1 MIFWLDDALF
11 FEKTVHDLD
20 RLTLFRLA
28 FRQQHTLFISDN
40 PDRPWQEE
48 TATHFK
54 KWCAALPANLQQE
67 VMLLALGLRELDSN
81 AITRG
86 KAKPFWISQR
96 TLPND
101 TGACILTIEQALL
114 AIALPFGILLENQIN
129 DAAFLR
135 HAMPPRWRNKLG
147 EWEAQGR
154 LRYLQGGGITE
165 LFSLVK
171 FHCADA
177 NSRLTSG
184 LPAVVWA
191 YLHFVIYD
199 HDGDS
204 AAQASAHSQKLQ
216 NLLEEMGMK
225 ARSHQLWRRT
235 QENYLPRAAL
245 EQHVA
250 AKCTNAETIT
260 ATMAEIESLFQ
271 GDAGV
276 RHFFNMNELPC
287 GKIFKKVFFDHDAQ
301 YWDQVAD
308 RGASAEMTVLAENIA
323 AAM

>member
-20 RLTLFRLA
+20 RLALFRVA

-40 PDRPWQEE
+40 PDQPWQKE

-54 KWCAALPANLQQE
+54 NWCEALPKSLQKE
-67 VMLLALGLRELDSN
+67 VMLLASGLRELDSN

-86 KAKPFWISQR
+86 KGKPLWISQR
-96 TLPND
+96 ALPND

-114 AIALPFGILLENQIN
+114 AIALPFGILLENQLN

-135 HAMPPRWRNKLG
+135 HAMPQRWRNKLG

-165 LFSLVK
+165 LFKLVK
-171 FHCADA
+171 FHHDDDSA
-177 NSRLTSG
+177 RLTSG

-191 YLHFVIYD
+191 YLHFVVYD

-204 AAQASAHSQKLQ
+204 AAQAGINSQKLQ
-216 NLLEEMGMK
+216 DLLAEIGMK
-225 ARSHQLWRRT
+225 ARSHQLWRRA

-250 AKCTNAETIT
+250 ARCTNAEIKT
-260 ATMAEIESLFQ
+260 ATMEKIESLFQ
-271 GDAGV
+271 NEAAV
-276 RHFFNMNELPC
+276 RHFYNMNALPC
-287 GKIFKKVFFDHDAQ
+287 GKIFKNMFFDHDGQ
-301 YWDQVAD
+301 NGNEVTD
-308 RGASAEMTVLAENIA
+308 RAAWAEMTVLAENIA